1 MHSTIRYNCIQPA
14 KKGWTALHFAA
25 FLLDLRAIDIL
36 LKHGCDSTV
45 VTQVNNYTPNDFS
58 GISHFV

>member
-1 MHSTIRYNCIQPA
+1 MHSTIHSNCIQPA

-25 FLLDLRAIDIL
+25 FLLDLTAIGIL

-45 VTQVNNYTPNDFS
+45 ITQVNKY
-58 GISHFV
+58 IHMILVA